1 MLLPRCCVPIWPNR
15 AVAGAAAL
23 FFVAAGVFSAAPVRA
38 AGGSP
43 SEQYVAALRNFPP
56 RPGLTLDLAAQA
68 PDTYRGM
75 TLEVTGRLLGM
86 ARTDE
91 GASLMLSTGRNGSLV
106 LQMSRLPDWIQPG
119 DRLRV
124 LIVVAGN
131 PTAGATIG
139 MPDLEV
145 VAVASAADIEAAEMR
160 WRTEGAARRA
170 ARDRRSRAG
179 MGQASAAL
187 RGGGTAAAGRRASL
201 DARSAQLSRSLSPNA
216 RAVFEPY
223 RAAIRSFNR
232 RLSERE
238 VDAITSSI
246 LLFSERY
253 DVDPRLVMA
262 LMIAESSFNPNVTSH
277 KGAMG
282 LGQLMPAE
290 ANRLGLTNPYDPV
303 QNIAGSI
310 YLLRGRL
317 DKYSGGAGQQNLSMQ
332 HIILALASYNAG
344 MGAVKKYKGVPPYR
358 ETRNYVKKVER
369 IYRQLCG
376 SQGGAPS

>member
-1 MLLPRCCVPIWPNR
+1 
-15 AVAGAAAL
+15 
-23 FFVAAGVFSAAPVRA
+23 
-38 AGGSP
+38 
-43 SEQYVAALRNFPP
+43 
-56 RPGLTLDLAAQA
+56 
-68 PDTYRGM
+68 
-75 TLEVTGRLLGM
+75 
-86 ARTDE
+86 
-91 GASLMLSTGRNGSLV
+91 MLSTGRNGSLV

-160 WRTEGAARRA
+160 WRPEGAARRA